1 MSRASYPPTWSLG
14 FQVTSHPPQCRGSV
28 GVQID
33 QQRQILDLDLGL
45 QFLQQQYLELLA
57 KLHENIEHLK
67 WENKDLHYKLI
78 MNESQEKGRCAGGN
92 FQSVKSTSNSTVSA
106 NSQGKDRPQP
116 VPSRNKTLKLTTPE
130 GRP

>member
-78 MNESQEKGRCAGGN
+78 MNESQEK
-92 FQSVKSTSNSTVSA
+92 A